1 MQDLTRDASNDQDQ
15 TDDPQT
21 KANGETNKPKAASI
35 TIVVD
40 PKV

>member
-1 MQDLTRDASNDQDQ
+1 MQDSTADYPNDQDQ

-21 KANGETNKPKAASI
+21 KADSQSGKPKAASI